1 MYGSRCLVWDMFW
14 TSQIERVSEEI
25 APKRERE
32 LEHAV
37 PGREREREREQRL
50 RRSFSFDSLSVDS
63 AYLTVVL
70 PGTCSHRAGP
80 ATVQYYTG

>member
-14 TSQIERVSEEI
+14 TSQIERESEEI

-37 PGREREREREQRL
+37 PGRERERERERENRGGL
-50 RRSFSFDSLSVDS
+50 WLSVCSDV
-63 AYLTVVL
+63 TVL
-70 PGTCSHRAGP
+70 NIAEIDF
-80 ATVQYYTG
+80 QN

>member
-37 PGREREREREQRL
+37 PGRERERENR
-50 RRSFSFDSLSVDS
+50 V
-63 AYLTVVL
+63 
-70 PGTCSHRAGP
+70 
-80 ATVQYYTG
+80 

>member
-14 TSQIERVSEEI
+14 TSQIERESEEI

-37 PGREREREREQRL
+37 PGRGRERENRVIDRGEAVFLVRL
-50 RRSFSFDSLSVDS
+50 SRICLSV
-63 AYLTVVL
+63 TVLNV
-70 PGTCSHRAGP
+70 TEIDF
-80 ATVQYYTG
+80 QI

>member
-14 TSQIERVSEEI
+14 TSQIERESEEI

-37 PGREREREREQRL
+37 PGREREREQ
-50 RRSFSFDSLSVDS
+50 RRSFSFASL
-63 AYLTVVL
+63 LTLPIFVTVL
-70 PGTCSHRAGP
+70 NITEIDF
-80 ATVQYYTG
+80 QI

>member
-37 PGREREREREQRL
+37 PGRERESTERERENRGGL
-50 RRSFSFDSLSVDS
+50 SLVRLSVDS
-63 AYLTVVL
+63 AYLSQYLTL
-70 PGTCSHRAGP
+70 PKSTFIFDS
-80 ATVQYYTG
+80 